1 MQHPRPLQELPLERF
16 LPTHP
21 KSVRSHKRPLSP
33 GNPNSYSPTKRRIL
47 NSEGIFAPEKMCK
60 TPMQSGKAPLPT
72 RFSDVLAGSA
82 SPARILDFGLPKN
95 REGEPT
101 KHSLPSQTQI
111 TSLSSRKTLA
121 SSPES
126 NPRRVSSSTHHFSSE
141 VSTDTGVSGTSSARQ
156 AIVPI
161 IIPRELPPPP
171 DPHSIHYPGFVV
183 FQDTHITSY
192 PANFNSER
200 VSDVE
205 ADTFKENLP
214 PHRKALRK
222 ATLETPE
229 SEGTPLGKSKS
240 ATGTPDRVN
249 SSCSPMKIESRKKL
263 RRMMEEDDLEEG
275 QNDDDE

>member
-1 MQHPRPLQELPLERF
+1 MSF
-16 LPTHP
+16 
-21 KSVRSHKRPLSP
+21 
-33 GNPNSYSPTKRRIL
+33 
-47 NSEGIFAPEKMCK
+47 
-60 TPMQSGKAPLPT
+60 GKASSA

-82 SPARILDFGLPKN
+82 SPARILDFGVPKN
-95 REGEPT
+95 HGGESAKRSFPT
-101 KHSLPSQTQI
+101 QSQIPSFSSRKILTSSPAHHCSSRLPADTEVS
-111 TSLSSRKTLA
+111 SLSSTRPAAAPT
-121 SSPES
+121 
-126 NPRRVSSSTHHFSSE
+126 V
-141 VSTDTGVSGTSSARQ
+141 
-156 AIVPI
+156 
-161 IIPRELPPPP
+161 IPRELPPPP
-171 DPHSIHYPGFVV
+171 DPQSIHYPGFVV